1 MAKKENYL
9 DKFRR
14 LALLEYISAD
24 NVLGEEGEDQGVP
37 GGPAPD
43 AGGQPPMDPQGQGAP
58 EGGMPP
64 MGGDAPQQGGPQ
76 GFAPQS
82 MGNED
87 PNAGGDMN
95 APQLDMGMPQDP
107 NAIGGDSQMGEPED
121 DVEEIDVDDLV
132 DSQEETEKKVS
143 KLMKKFSGAAEKMM
157 SAVDSLSAKIDA
169 STERLN
175 NIEAEI
181 AKRNP
186 TPIEKMSLR
195 AKDGYPFGQSVDDY
209 WKGKEF
215 TSNYSPEDDNDG
227 VGEPQYTITKNDI
240 DNISDYSNIA
250 RDLNSRKY
258 SLEHILR
265 M

>member
-1 MAKKENYL
+1 MEKETYL
-9 DKFRR
+9 DKYRR
-14 LALLEYISAD
+14 LSLLEYISAD
-24 NVLGEEGEDQGVP
+24 NVLGEEDEEQAASGTSG
-37 GGPAPD
+37 PD
-43 AGGQPPMDPQGQGAP
+43 AGGQSPMGPQGQGAP
-58 EGGMPP
+58 GVGMPP
-64 MGGDAPQQGGPQ
+64 MGSGSSQQGGPQ
-76 GFAPQS
+76 GFALQG
-82 MGNED
+82 MGNGD
-87 PNAGGDMN
+87 PGMGGDMN
-95 APQLDMGMPQDP
+95 SPQPDFGMPQNL
-107 NAIGGDSQMGEPED
+107 NAMGGESQTGEPEE

-143 KLMKKFSGAAEKMM
+143 KLMKKFSGAAERMM

-195 AKDGYPFGQSVDDY
+195 SKDGYPFGQSVDDY
-209 WKGKEF
+209 WKGKEES
-215 TSNYSPEDDNDG
+215 SNYSPADDNNG
-227 VGEPQYTITKNDI
+227 VDEPQYTITKHDI

-250 RDLNSRKY
+250 REMNSRKY
-258 SLEHILR
+258 SLEHILG